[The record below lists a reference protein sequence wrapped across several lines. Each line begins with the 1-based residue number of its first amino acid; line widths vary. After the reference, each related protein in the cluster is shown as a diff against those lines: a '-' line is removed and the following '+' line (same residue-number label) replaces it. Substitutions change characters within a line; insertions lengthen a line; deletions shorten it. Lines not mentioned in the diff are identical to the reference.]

1 MTIVVLSN
9 PKSFVKEA
17 NSKDIY
23 YEFLIEALECLG
35 QQKMARMFV
44 GKSTRGEL
52 GTLSAASLMNW
63 KRTFEFVNANP
74 DHVDNDPYQARNI
87 EKRGEDWN
95 KFVELIKTPIPE
107 DVVKSWE
114 NLPYK
119 KLGDAAIDNGIE
131 LGVRNSKVLPKL
143 LEKMKTMVERRKNN
157 IWSKEHIKENKE
169 NSPKSTTDYRLK
181 NIFELRNLC
190 KERNIVQYH
199 LKKEELIAALINH
212 DNKIPTKST
221 DPPDYESMSLIQ
233 LKLLAKDRTFEC
245 YNKLNSEALI
255 QLHKEYDEAILREK
269 EEEKDEGSKS
279 VNTIEENNIN
289 LHEFSLILAD
299 NQNFTVPVRKNKYIM
314 INASALCKASNKK
327 FHDYI
332 RNKNNQ
338 AFIESLETVEKIP
351 STELI
356 QSIQGGDPKLQG
368 TYVHRL
374 VGIDLAR
381 WCNPMFAVQITK
393 WIDEL
398 LITGSV
404 QLKRPVKFL
413 IQLQQIDIEAE
424 ELETSHDFSLHT
436 NKQVIYIAYIG
447 DGLLKLGYSYNYIK
461 RESKHQSCESEY
473 PQFRIV
479 NTMEI
484 SGQNIE
490 TQIHNLLDRYRVPYN
505 KQKEIY
511 KPPST
516 IANFCQHVKQLL
528 EEHDLKFQ
536 LQKAKQEIIELR
548 LKNAEL
554 ELRILKT
561 NNL

>member
-1 MTIVVLSN
+1 MIVGGG
-9 PKSFVKEA
+9 
-17 NSKDIY
+17 
-23 YEFLIEALECLG
+23 C
-35 QQKMARMFV
+35 
-44 GKSTRGEL
+44 
-52 GTLSAASLMNW
+52 
-63 KRTFEFVNANP
+63 
-74 DHVDNDPYQARNI
+74 
-87 EKRGEDWN
+87 
-95 KFVELIKTPIPE
+95 
-107 DVVKSWE
+107 
-114 NLPYK
+114 
-119 KLGDAAIDNGIE
+119 
-131 LGVRNSKVLPKL
+131 
-143 LEKMKTMVERRKNN
+143 
-157 IWSKEHIKENKE
+157 
-169 NSPKSTTDYRLK
+169 
-181 NIFELRNLC
+181 
-190 KERNIVQYH
+190 
-199 LKKEELIAALINH
+199 
-212 DNKIPTKST
+212 
-221 DPPDYESMSLIQ
+221 
-233 LKLLAKDRTFEC
+233 
-245 YNKLNSEALI
+245 
-255 QLHKEYDEAILREK
+255 
-269 EEEKDEGSKS
+269 
-279 VNTIEENNIN
+279 
-289 LHEFSLILAD
+289 
-299 NQNFTVPVRKNKYIM
+299 PV
-314 INASALCKASNKK
+314 
-327 FHDYI
+327 
-332 RNKNNQ
+332 
-338 AFIESLETVEKIP
+338 
-351 STELI
+351 
-356 QSIQGGDPKLQG
+356 
-368 TYVHRL
+368 
-374 VGIDLAR
+374 
-381 WCNPMFAVQITK
+381 FAVQITK

-447 DGLLKLGYSYNYIK
+447 NGLLKLGYSYNYIK

-479 NTMEI
+479 NTIEI